1 MKPGFQF
8 RPPWWSAALAVA
20 GCAAGIALGNWQT
33 DRAAQ
38 KRAAGASVERLA
50 LRGSFEPKHTVY
62 LDNKLRRGAPGYEI
76 VQPLRLT
83 DGRQVLVKRGWIAM
97 GATRERLPELRT
109 PAGEVAV
116 EGVRLARLAQALAPG
131 ASREEGKVW
140 QNVTLERFSA
150 WSGLKLE
157 PYILE
162 QHSALD
168 DGLLRDWPRPDSGI
182 EKHES
187 YALQWYS
194 LAALSLLLFFFLNL
208 KIGKRQP

>member
-1 MKPGFQF
+1 MNPGLRF
-8 RPPWWSAALAVA
+8 RPPWWAAVLAVA

-38 KRAAGASVERLA
+38 KRAAGSSVERLS
-50 LRGSFEPKHTVY
+50 LRGELEARHTVY
-62 LDNKLRRGAPGYEI
+62 LDNKLHRGAPGYEI
-76 VQPLRLT
+76 VQPLRLK
-83 DGRQVLVKRGWIAM
+83 DGRYVLVKRGWIGM
-97 GATRERLPELRT
+97 GRTRERLPELRT
-109 PAGEVAV
+109 PEGEVAL
-116 EGVRLARLAQALAPG
+116 EGVRMARFAQALSPG
-131 ASREEGKVW
+131 AAQEKGAVW
-140 QNVTLERFSA
+140 QNVTLERYSA

-168 DGLLRDWPRPDSGI
+168 DGLARDWPRPDSGI

-194 LAALSLLLFFFLNL
+194 LAVLSLLLFFFLNL
-208 KIGKRQP
+208 KLGKRQS